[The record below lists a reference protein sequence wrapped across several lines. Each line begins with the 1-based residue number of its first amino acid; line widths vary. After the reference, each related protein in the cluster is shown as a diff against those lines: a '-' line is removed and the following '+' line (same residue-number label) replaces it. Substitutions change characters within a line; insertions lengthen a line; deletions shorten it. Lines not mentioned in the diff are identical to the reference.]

1 MRGARRTLG
10 VAPVTKAAATLS
22 SPAAGATSP
31 ASATGPSCCSAS
43 RSAQRHSTA
52 TFWPSSD
59 THTHAPARRANG
71 TLLSGQA
78 ALNPGGR
85 PRSTIEEVRAQLLPR
100 LPEYLEAIDKLT
112 RSRHEAT
119 RLAAVKEILDRLLG
133 KPAVFVD
140 STHTRVDIAS
150 LYLQALKQVN
160 GAVVEAPASST
171 EPSHILP
178 SDGAETPKG

>member
-52 TFWPSSD
+52 TF
-59 THTHAPARRANG
+59 THAPARRANG

-100 LPEYLEAIDKLT
+100 LPE
-112 RSRHEAT
+112 
-119 RLAAVKEILDRLLG
+119 
-133 KPAVFVD
+133 
-140 STHTRVDIAS
+140 
-150 LYLQALKQVN
+150 
-160 GAVVEAPASST
+160 
-171 EPSHILP
+171 
-178 SDGAETPKG
+178 